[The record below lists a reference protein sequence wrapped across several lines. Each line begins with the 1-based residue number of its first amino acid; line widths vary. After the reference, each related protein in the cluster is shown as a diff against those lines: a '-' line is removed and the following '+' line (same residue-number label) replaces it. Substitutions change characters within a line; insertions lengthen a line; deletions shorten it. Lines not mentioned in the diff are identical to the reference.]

1 MDYGNLISTLAVV
14 CLIGTVVGAG
24 LFIRGVVH
32 LAREITAGAP
42 LSGRFN
48 QLWYRLGRT
57 FTKIFSHRAF
67 KGSLLIAGAHWL
79 VMVAFALLFFTLIR
93 TYGQL
98 LVDPSW
104 NLPWGDWA
112 VWKWAVTASGCLGV
126 VAIVALIVVR
136 WWARRVPTSK
146 LHTSRFFGSTNWQG
160 LFVEWVILLV
170 CLCVVVLQGL
180 DYALEEAS
188 MHAETAASGVI
199 PGAGDSGAGSAG
211 GDADS
216 SGSSD
221 STGAATSSLVSGLEL
236 AIAVVGSVKILVSAT
251 WMGVV
256 GVQTHMGVAW
266 HRFLAPLNL
275 LTGRYSSGQK
285 SLGAL
290 PTPTFRGDPVE
301 DLEEA
306 FDAEDFTLGLG
317 RTADL
322 TWKDRLDFLT
332 CTECGRC
339 QDLCPAWNTGKPL
352 SPKLLTLALRQ
363 HISTDAQRNW
373 GKAGEDA
380 TGEGTS
386 STFPTTSPDS
396 MDVFSALRA
405 RDTIG
410 EAGIPTEAG
419 PLVGEF
425 LNPDI
430 LWDCTMC
437 GACVDQCPVD
447 IEHVDRIANLRRYQV
462 LMESAFPKELARP
475 FKGMEKKGNPYNLA
489 ARKRLEWAKNLDFEV
504 PVIFEDVEDA
514 AGFDYLF
521 WVGCAGAYDD
531 KQKKTTAAV
540 AELLHTAG
548 VQFAVLGNAESCT
561 GDPARRAGNEI
572 LFQMLARQAI
582 DTLHEAKAQRIVV
595 TCAHCFNTIAREFPE
610 LDGKFEVI
618 HHTQLLNRLVREG
631 KLRPVAPP
639 EQERQVITYHDP
651 CFLGRHNRVFQ
662 APRELLDGL
671 PGVEM
676 REMAHNRAM
685 ATCCG
690 AGGARA
696 WMEEIRGSRIA
707 ETRMYEA
714 AATGAAVIAT
724 ACPFCTQ
731 MLGSVS
737 SIAPS
742 GLGGAAGS
750 ASAARAADT
759 ARVAASKVSA
769 ADSGAEL
776 DADSGAA
783 QQEQAQ
789 EQEQEHSAPG
799 QVQPPQVKDVAIL
812 LLESVRRGQ
821 AQEQP
826 QTPSR

>member
-1 MDYGNLISTLAVV
+1 MDYSKLVNALAVV
-14 CLIGTVVGAG
+14 CLVGTVIGVG
-24 LFIRGVVH
+24 LFIRGVIH
-32 LAREITAGAP
+32 LASEITAGAP

-48 QLWYRLGRT
+48 QIWSRLGHT

-79 VMVAFALLFFTLIR
+79 VMVSFALLFFTLIR

-98 LVDPSW
+98 LINPSW
-104 NLPWGDWA
+104 NLPWGDWE
-112 VWKWAVTASGCLGV
+112 VWKWLVTAIACLGV
-126 VAIVALIVVR
+126 VAIVALMAVR
-136 WWARRVPTSK
+136 WWARRVPALK

-180 DYALEEAS
+180 DYALEQAS
-188 MHAETAASGVI
+188 MHAEAAMGEVT
-199 PGAGDSGAGSAG
+199 PGAGDSGTGGAGGNTAGSA
-211 GDADS
+211 S
-216 SGSSD
+216 FT
-221 STGAATSSLVSGLEL
+221 STGAVTSSLVSGLEL
-236 AIAVVGSVKILVSAT
+236 AIAIVGSVKILVSAT

-285 SLGAL
+285 SLGQL
-290 PTPTFRGDPVE
+290 PAPTFRGDPVG

-317 RTADL
+317 QTADL
-322 TWKDRLDFLT
+322 TWKDRLDFFT

-352 SPKLLTLALRQ
+352 SPKLLTLALRE
-363 HISTDAQRNW
+363 HVSTDAQRKW
-373 GKAGEDA
+373 GKTGAAATVEANPATPGAGTPLADALSEDA
-380 TGEGTS
+380 IAEGTS
-386 STFPTTSPDS
+386 SIPPATLHDS
-396 MDVFSALRA
+396 MDVFAALRA

-419 PLVGEF
+419 PLVGDF

-447 IEHVDRIANLRRYQV
+447 IEHVDRITNLRRYQV

-504 PVIFEDVEDA
+504 PVIFEDAEDA

-662 APRELLDGL
+662 APRELLGHL
-671 PGVEM
+671 PGIEM
-676 REMAHNRAM
+676 REMARNRST

-696 WMEEIRGSRIA
+696 WMEETRGVRIA
-707 ETRMYEA
+707 EVRMSEA
-714 AATGAAVIAT
+714 QATGAVVVAT

-737 SIAPS
+737 SVAPS
-742 GLGGAAGS
+742 SLGGAA
-750 ASAARAADT
+750 
-759 ARVAASKVSA
+759 
-769 ADSGAEL
+769 
-776 DADSGAA
+776 GAA

-789 EQEQEHSAPG
+789 EQRQPAPV
-799 QVQPPQVKDVAIL
+799 QVQEPQVKDVAIL

-821 AQEQP
+821 AQEQSHVS
-826 QTPSR
+826 SR